1 MASFTETM
9 SASVTDSTVSS
20 QSDKISANLS
30 LTRTPALSL
39 AASASAATE
48 LKSQSDF
55 FSSSSSTYLAQ
66 NASSS
71 ISESLT
77 LFLRVLRAIIM
88 KNCRILPV
96 IR

>member
-1 MASFTETM
+1 MASFTQTM
-9 SASVTDSTVSS
+9 SASVADSTVSS
-20 QSDKISANLS
+20 QSDKKSANLS

-48 LKSQSDF
+48 LTSQGDF
-55 FSSSSSTYLAQ
+55 FSSSFSTYLGQ

-77 LFLRVLRAIIM
+77 LFSRVLRAITM